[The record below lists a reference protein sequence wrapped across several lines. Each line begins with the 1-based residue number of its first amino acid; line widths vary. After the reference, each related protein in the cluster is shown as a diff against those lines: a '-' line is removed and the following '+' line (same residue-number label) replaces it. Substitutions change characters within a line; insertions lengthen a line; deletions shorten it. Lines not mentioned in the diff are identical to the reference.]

1 MGFSIQKYVSD
12 LLRNN
17 PETRYTARQIA
28 EWIVTKFPEEVEAK
42 RQKSQAKVVP
52 LDTNEAMLTQ
62 IVAEIGAQRKNLEKK
77 YPDIRT
83 TEGRPRKYFS
93 TSKVDDVDGE
103 AVETKI
109 YPDLKSNKPPS
120 QNEYLEVDLYPKLSE
135 FLRED
140 RGIFSKRI
148 DEKRSRNN
156 KGKGGNKW
164 LFPDLVGMEA
174 LSSSWTYEILEVVKQ
189 YSDKRTRLWSFE
201 VKRELNGANIRESY
215 FQAVSNSSWAN
226 FGYLVAAEIQG
237 SDTMKELQVLSN
249 MHGIGVI
256 RLDLEN
262 ISESQFLI
270 PGKEKKD
277 IDWDAANRLAD
288 QNLDFANYINLVREF
303 YQTSNPKPKEWD

>member
-109 YPDLKSNKPPS
+109 YPDL
-120 QNEYLEVDLYPKLSE
+120 
-135 FLRED
+135 RE
-140 RGIFSKRI
+140 GLKNLPFS
-148 DEKRSRNN
+148 
-156 KGKGGNKW
+156 
-164 LFPDLVGMEA
+164 
-174 LSSSWTYEILEVVKQ
+174 T
-189 YSDKRTRLWSFE
+189 
-201 VKRELNGANIRESY
+201 
-215 FQAVSNSSWAN
+215 
-226 FGYLVAAEIQG
+226 
-237 SDTMKELQVLSN
+237 
-249 MHGIGVI
+249 
-256 RLDLEN
+256 
-262 ISESQFLI
+262 
-270 PGKEKKD
+270 
-277 IDWDAANRLAD
+277 
-288 QNLDFANYINLVREF
+288 
-303 YQTSNPKPKEWD
+303 